1 MRTAGL
7 AATVGLVVSLAVV
20 AACGNRGATVDGQRP
35 DGRAADARG
44 PDARPA
50 AAALPARPTRPL
62 EPGDRLP
69 PHRRYPDAATA
80 LLDLTPPGMRV
91 IGVGELHVRVDR
103 TQARSALAV
112 FTTEIM
118 PAIAE
123 RVSDLV
129 LETWIVDPRCKAKG
143 AAASARIEQAMKRPA
158 STQNELAGQIGRAQ
172 GAGVKVHALRMTC
185 ADYDV
190 VAPEEG
196 GIQAEALLSLVTR
209 ELGRIAKSAVAF
221 RDAKATGSGSG
232 GATPARPWVAVYG
245 GALHNDLAPMKALA
259 EWSYAG
265 DVDAVTGGRFM
276 EVDLIVPEFAEQDP
290 ASQPL
295 PWFPLVH
302 ETPPGTGVVA
312 WQRNDHS
319 IVIVLPRG
327 AT

>member
-1 MRTAGL
+1 MRRRMAIGLVAGL
-7 AATVGLVVSLAVV
+7 IAAT
-20 AACGNRGATVDGQRP
+20 ACGRGGPPAADGRGGDARRP
-35 DGRAADARG
+35 DGRAADARR
-44 PDARPA
+44 PDAAVPA
-50 AAALPARPTRPL
+50 ARPTRPV

-69 PHRRYPDAATA
+69 PHRRYPDAAA
-80 LLDLTPPGMRV
+80 AILDLTPPGMRV
-91 IGVGELHVRVDR
+91 LGFGELHVRADR
-103 TQARSALAV
+103 VQARSALAV
-112 FTTEIM
+112 FTAEIM
-118 PAIAE
+118 PVLAD

-158 STQNELAGQIGRAQ
+158 STQAELAGQIGRAQ

-190 VAPEEG
+190 VAPESG

-209 ELGRIAKSAVAF
+209 ELGRIAKSAVAY
-221 RDAKATGSGSG
+221 RDAAAG
-232 GATPARPWVAVYG
+232 PARPWVAVYG
-245 GALHNDLAPMKALA
+245 GALHNDLDPMRALA

-276 EVDLIVPEFAEQDP
+276 EIDLIVPEFAAQDP

-295 PWFPLVH
+295 AWFPLVR

-319 IVIVLPRG
+319 IVIILPRG
-327 AT
+327 AP